1 MNKNVF
7 YCYSPTLKKELK
19 GIGEKYIAKGT
30 NPSTNREFWVFLYTP
45 ELVFY
50 LDSREK
56 IKNKYIKN
64 RKNPKFIGE

>member
-7 YCYSPTLKKELK
+7 YCYSPTLKKELND
-19 GIGEKYIAKGT
+19 IGERYINKGT

-45 ELVFY
+45 ELVAY

-56 IKNKYIKN
+56 VKHTYKKNH
-64 RKNPKFIGE
+64 KNPKFDD